1 MENKCIK
8 RLIRSKSGLRIVTTD
23 DTNKSPFLLGEPHWV
38 PDKDSVCCTDCKKK
52 FDFLTR
58 RHHCRRCG
66 RIYCKNCCDFRL
78 ELPRM
83 CFVDPVRHCESC
95 ADISR
100 KENEFFDKELKM
112 LTGGALFQLI
122 KLPESNEKRSEF
134 ICRLSQDHRYLNF
147 DGSVE
152 EEFEPVQLASIMELN
167 LLRSP
172 DVPPGMF
179 VTYMNNEGTVKEMTL
194 LAPPDCNKN
203 HTISWL
209 SAMQNGFKMAT
220 DSRNIS

>member
-1 MENKCIK
+1 MILCIVSP
-8 RLIRSKSGLRIVTTD
+8 LAQCYCAHQNQL
-23 DTNKSPFLLGEPHWV
+23 NKSMDFYLTAKAYVLLF
-38 PDKDSVCCTDCKKK
+38 SIMLQSAY
-52 FDFLTR
+52 F
-58 RHHCRRCG
+58 HHCRRCG